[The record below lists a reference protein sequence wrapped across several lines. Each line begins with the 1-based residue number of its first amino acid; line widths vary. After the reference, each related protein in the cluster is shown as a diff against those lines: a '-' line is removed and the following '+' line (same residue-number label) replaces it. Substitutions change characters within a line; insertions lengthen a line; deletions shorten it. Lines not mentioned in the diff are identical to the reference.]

1 MKKPSE
7 TVVFF
12 GSGPVA
18 ARSLELLAQSFSIEA
33 VVTKP
38 LVSHN
43 NDGATVQSVAK
54 GLNQPAIIEASDK
67 KELSHK
73 VITSAFSSRVAVL
86 IDFGIIVA
94 QDVIDTFPMGIVN
107 SHFSILPEWRG
118 PDPITFAILSGQ
130 KQTGVS
136 LMLLVEKMD
145 EGPVIAQGI
154 YQIKPSET
162 SSSLTTNLIDLSYAL
177 LQNILP
183 EYLAEK
189 VDPQPQETA
198 ALLTYGSAKAS
209 YSHKLIK
216 NDSLIDWHK
225 PALRIER
232 EVRAYIEWP
241 KSHTVLAG
249 HEVII
254 TKTRVIPENGPVG
267 QIKVHG
273 KRLFIYCGDQTL
285 EILQIKPA
293 NKAEMTAEAFLAG
306 YGKYI

>member
-1 MKKPSE
+1 
-7 TVVFF
+7 
-12 GSGPVA
+12 
-18 ARSLELLAQSFSIEA
+18 LELLAQSFSIEA
-33 VVTKP
+33 VITKP
-38 LVSHN
+38 LVNHN
-43 NDGATVQSVAK
+43 HSGITVQSVAK
-54 GLNQPAIIEASDK
+54 RLNRPIIIEASDK
-67 KELSHK
+67 IELSRK
-73 VITSAFSSRVAVL
+73 IIASTFSSRVAVL

-154 YQIKPSET
+154 YQIKPSEN

-189 VDPQPQETA
+189 VEPQPQETA
-198 ALLTYGSAKAS
+198 ALLTYGSAIAS
-209 YSHKLIK
+209 YSHKLTK
-216 NDSLIDWHK
+216 NDGLIDWYK

-241 KSHTVLAG
+241 KSRTELAG

-254 TKTRVIPENGPVG
+254 TKARVIPENGPVG
-267 QIKVHG
+267 QIKVHS
-273 KRLFIYCGDQTL
+273 KRLLIFCGEQTL
-285 EILQIKPA
+285 EVLQIKPA
-293 NKAEMTAEAFLAG
+293 NKSDMTAEAFLAG
-306 YGKYI
+306 YGKDL